1 LHLILKYEDDYA
13 EAMRQNVYAG
23 GDSCARGMVAGMIL
37 GAYNG
42 VDAIPG
48 QWREALNTKQH
59 IASYL
64 EVFSER
70 R

>member
-1 LHLILKYEDDYA
+1 MK
-13 EAMRQNVYAG
+13 QNVYAG

-42 VDAIPG
+42 LDNIPM
-48 QWREALNTKQH
+48 QWREALNTKEH

-64 EVFSER
+64 EVFSEER
-70 R
+70 